1 MDSSSGA
8 EELCGSRL
16 AFQEFLPEALR
27 ECAHGLDRVDVIA
40 EVSFSGLPD
49 KAQVMLRIHFQPLE
63 NWRE

>member
-27 ECAHGLDRVDVIA
+27 ECAHGLDRVDEVA
-40 EVSFSGLPD
+40 EAVFAGVSD
-49 KAQVMLRIHFQPLE
+49 KADVVFRIHFQPLE